1 MQLPDKENIQNYL
14 EEDRLYLSEKFEEY
28 GTFLTQKK
36 HNLKIKEEDAKK
48 KFSINLDNLKY
59 ASSKLNP
66 VTSVQ
71 QKVNL
76 NEEVDTQKL
85 IAIQKA
91 QRHVYEQRLKKK
103 DILLDDKFSN
113 LLENEFQLEEN
124 NPLNFVKNEILK
136 TTKFKENILVFK

>member
-113 LLENEFQLEEN
+113 LLENDFQLEEN

-136 TTKFKENILVFK
+136 TTKFKDNILVI

>member
-14 EEDRLYLSEKFEEY
+14 EEDRLYLTEKFEEY

-36 HNLKIKEEDAKK
+36 HNLKIKEDDAKK

-113 LLENEFQLEEN
+113 LLENDFQLEEN

-136 TTKFKENILVFK
+136 TTKFKDNILVI

>member
-1 MQLPDKENIQNYL
+1 MQLPDQENIKSFL
-14 EEDRLYLSEKFEEY
+14 EEDRIYLTEKFSDY

-36 HNLKIKEEDAKK
+36 ENLKIKEEDAKK
-48 KFSINLDNLKY
+48 KFSINLDSLKY

-66 VTSVQ
+66 VASVQ

-91 QRHVYEQRLKKK
+91 QKHVYEQRLKKK
-103 DILLDDKFSN
+103 DILFDDKFSK
-113 LLENEFQLEEN
+113 LLENEFELEEN

-136 TTKFKENILVFK
+136 TTKFKENIIVI

>member
-1 MQLPDKENIQNYL
+1 LQLPDKENIQNYL
-14 EEDRLYLSEKFEEY
+14 EEDRLYLTEKFEEY

-36 HNLKIKEEDAKK
+36 HNLKIKEDDAKK

-113 LLENEFQLEEN
+113 LLENDFQLEEN

-136 TTKFKENILVFK
+136 TTKFKDNILVI

>member
-1 MQLPDKENIQNYL
+1 LQLPDKENIQNYL